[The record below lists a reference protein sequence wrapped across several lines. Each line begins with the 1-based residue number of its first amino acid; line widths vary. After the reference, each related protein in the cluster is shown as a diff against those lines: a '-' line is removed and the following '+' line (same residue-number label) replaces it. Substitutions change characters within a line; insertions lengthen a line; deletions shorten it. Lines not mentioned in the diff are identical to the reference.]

1 MPAFIETQFP
11 IARLSA
17 ESYKERK
24 ATNSQTLT
32 GLGRWWGR
40 KPLILVRASILG
52 MLMPASNDAKKD
64 REIFLQILT
73 IDDAGAIQR
82 WKPEERFGQ
91 SELMS
96 VASPLQRERWDELD
110 RRVDAALQNQ
120 LALRTTAKQSP
131 KDDAQA
137 KAVAQLAAK
146 AADREALE
154 AEQARQELM
163 TELQVCAFQSL
174 SYAERLTRCERPENV
189 EGPSEAAWVDI
200 NVHLGTTATNL
211 SELIEQLGQRT
222 FGHTPRVGDSFCGG
236 GSIPFEAARI
246 GCEAFGSDLNPVAGL
261 LTWASLNLL
270 GGGAA
275 VQKEL
280 RRVQSVVF
288 AAADQQITDWGIE
301 HNSRG
306 ERAEAF
312 LYCVEVKPEGC
323 NYYIPLAPSWL
334 VGEST
339 KAIIQWHRENGSVQL
354 RPEHI
359 TGSVDQVRQY
369 KEKKGATVVDSRMI
383 DPFDTNRS
391 WSVEALRGPNGLRR
405 WSNEDLVPRAGDV
418 FQERLYCIRW
428 VKTVIVNGKP
438 KEVRRY
444 AAPDAVDLAREEQV
458 LTLLRERFTD
468 WQQQGFIPSKAMA
481 GDGDKTDEPIRT
493 RGWTHW
499 HHLFT
504 PRQLLVNGLIAKIA
518 VESARTVLERA
529 AFLLGIGRLA
539 NWNARLCRWHV
550 RGIAIDKGEDV
561 FSNQALNTLFNFSCR
576 PLPALKASW
585 QLFNK
590 INDVTV
596 AKNSIVQT
604 ADARDLRQSRD
615 LWITDPP
622 YADAV
627 NYHELSDFFL
637 AWYDKQLT
645 STFPE
650 WTPDARAE
658 LAVRGNGKDFRR
670 SMVEIYK
677 NLARHMPDNGLQM
690 VMFTHQDPAVWADLG
705 MILWAAGLKATA
717 AWTISTET
725 EAVGIKKGNYVQG
738 TVCLVLRKRTA
749 NDPGFLDEVY
759 PLVEDEVKRQIASM
773 QALDEGGEPNFND
786 ADYQLAAYA
795 AALKVLTQYGNLN
808 GKDVEHEVFAV
819 RARGEKS
826 DFQTVIERALG
837 IACDTLIPR
846 GLDNAWRDLSLV
858 ERYYLRSLDI
868 ESRGERR
875 KCMYEELARG
885 FGVQDIKPLL
895 KSDKANGT
903 RMFTPTGL
911 AAAVLV
917 AAQAGDTRATGQLG
931 TNISR
936 GRAAGPGGRAGA
948 AGPHPFAASPL
959 RHLMFA
965 VRETAAAD
973 NSPEPGRQYLRD
985 TFGQGY
991 WGKREGFVNLLE
1003 WLAALGNAQGMNE
1016 WASDSEAAR
1025 MLAGRLRNDHA

>member
-1 MPAFIETQFP
+1 MSTFIETQFP

-24 ATNSQTLT
+24 AGASQTLT
-32 GLGRWWGR
+32 GLGKWWGR
-40 KPLILVRASILG
+40 KPLVLVRASILG

-64 REIFLQILT
+64 REIFLKILT
-73 IDDAGAIQR
+73 MDDDGTWQRCKGEIPASAWREAASLEVQEEYFGARGFKQGFSD
-82 WKPEERFGQ
+82 EEKADVCAQ
-91 SELMS
+91 IWE
-96 VASPLQRERWDELD
+96 
-110 RRVDAALQNQ
+110 ALSTEQQ
-120 LALRTTAKQSP
+120 LAL
-131 KDDAQA
+131 DA
-137 KAVAQLAAK
+137 LRMRPIP
-146 AADREALE
+146 DR
-154 AEQARQELM
+154 AEFE
-163 TELQVCAFQSL
+163 SL
-174 SYAERLTRCERPENV
+174 SYAERLVHCERPENIA
-189 EGPSEAAWVDI
+189 GPTPAAWGEI
-200 NVHLGTTATNL
+200 NAHLGTTATNL
-211 SELIEQLGQRT
+211 SELVQQLGQRS

-270 GGGAA
+270 GGGPE
-275 VQKEL
+275 VQAEVA
-280 RRVQSVVF
+280 RVQQQAF

-301 HNSRG
+301 HNDRG

-323 NYYIPLAPSWL
+323 DYYIPIAPSWVVSEKYRIVTRWTR
-334 VGEST
+334 VGN
-339 KAIIQWHRENGSVQL
+339 ADRLQ
-354 RPEHI
+354 PEVLEVSA
-359 TGSVDQVRQY
+359 TEFKLY
-369 KEKKGATVVDSRMI
+369 KDKKGATLVDSRLV
-383 DPFDTNRS
+383 DPLDPNRT
-391 WSVEALRGPNGLRR
+391 WSVEALRGTDGLRR
-405 WSNEDLVPRAGDV
+405 WTNDDLVPRASDV

-428 VKTVIVNGKP
+428 AKTVIRDGRP
-438 KEVRRY
+438 KLVRRY
-444 AAPDAVDLAREEQV
+444 CAPDAPDLARETRV
-458 LTLLRERFTD
+458 LTLLRDRFD
-468 WQQQGFIPSKAMA
+468 EWQLEGFIPSKAIPE
-481 GDGDKTDEPIRT
+481 GGDKTDEPIRT

-504 PRQLLVNGLIAKIA
+504 PRQLLMLGTVWNQFSTQTSRVAA
-518 VESARTVLERA
+518 VAGALSVWRA
-529 AFLLGIGRLA
+529 TDRLS
-539 NWNARLCRWHV
+539 RLCCLDPHISK
-550 RGIAIDKGEDV
+550 GPGSIANV
-561 FSNQALNTLFNFSCR
+561 FLNQALNTQYSYGCR
-576 PLPALKASW
+576 AF
-585 QLFNK
+585 QGVRDF
-590 INDVTV
+590 IVTNLAQQGDFADRSKV
-596 AKNSIVQT
+596 ITS
-604 ADARDLRQSRD
+604 DARDLRENCD

-627 NYHELSDFFL
+627 NYHELGDYFL
-637 AWYDKQLT
+637 AWFDKGVQR
-645 STFPE
+645 TFPE

-658 LAVRGNGKDFRR
+658 LAVRGDGEDFRR

-725 EAVGIKKGNYVQG
+725 EAAGLKKGNYVQG

-749 NDPGFLDEVY
+749 NEPGFLDEVY

-795 AALKVLTQYGNLN
+795 AALKVLTHYGTLD

-819 RARGEKS
+819 RGKGEKS

-837 IACDTLIPR
+837 IACDTLIPQ
-846 GLDNAWRDLSLV
+846 GLDASWRDLSLV

-875 KCMYEELARG
+875 KGMYEELARG
-885 FGVQDIKPLL
+885 FGVTDIRPLL
-895 KSDKANGT
+895 KSDKANGA
-903 RMFTPTGL
+903 RMFTPSGL
-911 AAAVLV
+911 AATTLLAVS
-917 AAQAGDTRATGQLG
+917 ADDAGATGQLG
-931 TNISR
+931 SQSTSGAR
-936 GRAAGPGGRAGA
+936 GRASAS
-948 AGPHPFAASPL
+948 GPHPFATSPL

-991 WGKREGFVNLLE
+991 WGKREGFVGLLE
-1003 WLAALGNAQGMNE
+1003 WLAALGNAEGMNE
-1016 WASDSEAAR
+1016 WVADSEAAR

>member
-1 MPAFIETQFP
+1 MPTFIETQFP

-17 ESYKERK
+17 EAYKERK
-24 ATNSQTLT
+24 AGASQTLT
-32 GLGRWWGR
+32 GLGKWWGR

-52 MLMPASNDAKKD
+52 MLMPASHDAKKD
-64 REIFLQILT
+64 REIFLKILT
-73 IDDAGAIQR
+73 MDDDGTWQRCKGEIPAAAWREAAAPEVQEEFFGARGLKQGLSDEDKEALFTQI
-82 WKPEERFGQ
+82 WDALSPEQ
-91 SELMS
+91 
-96 VASPLQRERWDELD
+96 QQ
-110 RRVDAALQNQ
+110 AL
-120 LALRTTAKQSP
+120 
-131 KDDAQA
+131 DAQRMRPIP
-137 KAVAQLAAK
+137 
-146 AADREALE
+146 DRAEFDALP
-154 AEQARQELM
+154 
-163 TELQVCAFQSL
+163 
-174 SYAERLTRCERPENV
+174 YAERLVHCERPENIA
-189 EGPSEAAWVDI
+189 GPTPATWADI
-200 NVHLGTTATNL
+200 NAHLGTTATCL
-211 SELIEQLGQRT
+211 SELIDQLGQRT

-270 GGGAA
+270 GGGPE
-275 VQKEL
+275 VQAEVA
-280 RRVQSVVF
+280 RVQQQAF

-301 HNSRG
+301 HNDRG

-323 NYYIPLAPSWL
+323 DYYIPLAPSWVVAEKYNIVTRWTR
-334 VGEST
+334 VGNAERLT
-339 KAIIQWHRENGSVQL
+339 
-354 RPEHI
+354 PEVLAV
-359 TGSVDQVRQY
+359 SDAEFKLY
-369 KEKKGATVVDSRMI
+369 KDKKGATVVDSRVV
-383 DPFDTNRS
+383 DPFDPNRS
-391 WSVEALRGPNGLRR
+391 WSVEALRGTDGLRR
-405 WSNEDLVPRAGDV
+405 WTNDDVVPRPEDV

-428 VKTVIVNGKP
+428 AKTVTRNGKP
-438 KEVRRY
+438 KLERRY
-444 AAPDAVDLAREEQV
+444 AAPDAADMAREAQV
-458 LTLLRERFTD
+458 LTLLRERFAD
-468 WQQQGFIPSKAMA
+468 WQSEGFIPTKAIPESGA
-481 GDGDKTDEPIRT
+481 ETDRLFRE

-504 PRQLLVNGLIAKIA
+504 PRQLLTHGVLLHGVNCPPAKKYLVA
-518 VESARTVLERA
+518 ASA
-529 AFLLGIGRLA
+529 LGIA
-539 NWNARLCRWHV
+539 SCSNWNSKLCQWTPQLARSG
-550 RGIAIDKGEDV
+550 GIGA
-561 FSNQALNTLFNFSCR
+561 FAQTFYNQALNTLFNWGVR
-576 PLPALKASW
+576 PLSGVHDFFGFKEKSSAAFYGNNL
-585 QLFNK
+585 
-590 INDVTV
+590 TV
-596 AKNSIVQT
+596 VS
-604 ADARDLRQSRD
+604 DARDLTNTCD
-615 LWITDPP
+615 LWLTDPP

-627 NYHELSDFFL
+627 NYHELGDFFL

-645 STFPE
+645 NAFPD

-658 LAVRGNGKDFRR
+658 LAVRGNGEDFRR

-725 EAVGIKKGNYVQG
+725 EAAGIKKGNYVQG
-738 TVCLVLRKRTA
+738 TVCLVLRKRVV
-749 NDPGFLDEVY
+749 NEPGFLDEVY

-795 AALKVLTQYGNLN
+795 AALKVLTQYGNLD

-819 RARGEKS
+819 RAKGEKS
-826 DFQTVIERALG
+826 DFQAVIERALG

-846 GLDNAWRDLSLV
+846 GLENAWRDLSLV

-875 KCMYEELARG
+875 KGMYEELARG
-885 FGVQDIKPLL
+885 FGVTDIKPLL

-903 RMFTPTGL
+903 RVASASAL
-911 AAAVLV
+911 AASVLV
-917 AAQAGDTRATGQLG
+917 AVGDDGMGAAGPMG
-931 TNISR
+931 TNVGRGR
-936 GRAAGPGGRAGA
+936 GRATA

-959 RHLMFA
+959 RHLLFA
-965 VRETAAAD
+965 VRETAVND

-991 WGKREGFVNLLE
+991 WGRREGFVNLLE
-1003 WLAALGNAQGMNE
+1003 WLAALGNAQGMGE
-1016 WASDSEAAR
+1016 WVADSDAAR

>member
-1 MPAFIETQFP
+1 MPTFIETQFP

-24 ATNSQTLT
+24 AGASQTLT
-32 GLGRWWGR
+32 GLGKWWGR

-52 MLMPASNDAKKD
+52 MLMPASSNAKKD
-64 REIFLQILT
+64 REIFLKILT
-73 IDDAGAIQR
+73 MDDDGTWQR
-82 WKPEERFGQ
+82 CKGEIPAAAWREA
-91 SELMS
+91 
-96 VASPLQRERWDELD
+96 ASPEVQEEFFGARGLKQGMSDEEKEALFTHIWD
-110 RRVDAALQNQ
+110 ALSLEQQ
-120 LALRTTAKQSP
+120 QAL
-131 KDDAQA
+131 DAQR
-137 KAVAQLAAK
+137 LRPIP
-146 AADREALE
+146 DRAEFEAL
-154 AEQARQELM
+154 
-163 TELQVCAFQSL
+163 T
-174 SYAERLTRCERPENV
+174 YAERLVHCERPENI
-189 EGPSEAAWVDI
+189 EGPSPTAWDDI
-200 NVHLGTTATNL
+200 NAHLGSTASSL
-211 SELIEQLGQRT
+211 SELIAQLGQRT
-222 FGHTPRVGDSFCGG
+222 FGHIPRVGDSFCGG

-275 VQKEL
+275 VQDEV
-280 RRVQSVVF
+280 RRVQEQVF

-301 HNSRG
+301 HNDRG

-323 NYYIPLAPSWL
+323 DYYIPLAPSW
-334 VGEST
+334 VVAEKYNMVARWT
-339 KAIIQWHRENGSVQL
+339 REDNADRL
-354 RPEHI
+354 TPEVLAV
-359 TGSVDQVRQY
+359 SDAEFKLY
-369 KEKKGATVVDSRMI
+369 KDKKGATMVDGRVVDPLNPSR
-383 DPFDTNRS
+383 T
-391 WSVEALRGPNGLRR
+391 WSVEALRGTDGLRR
-405 WSNEDLVPRAGDV
+405 WTNDDVVPRAGDV

-428 VKTVIVNGKP
+428 AKTIMRNGKP
-438 KEVRRY
+438 KLVRRY
-444 AAPDAVDLAREEQV
+444 AAPDAEDMARETKV
-458 LTLLRERFTD
+458 LTLLSDRFAD
-468 WQQQGFIPSKAMA
+468 WQRNGFIPSKMILS
-481 GDGDKTDEPIRT
+481 GYNTEQPVRE

-504 PRQLLVNGLIAKIA
+504 PRQLLTHGVLLQGVNCSPSNKHLVAA
-518 VESARTVLERA
+518 SA
-529 AFLLGIGRLA
+529 LGIA
-539 NWNARLCRWHV
+539 SCSNWNSKLCGWTPQIARSG
-550 RGIAIDKGEDV
+550 GIGA
-561 FSNQALNTLFNFSCR
+561 FAQTFYNQALNTLFNWGVR
-576 PLPALKASW
+576 PISGVHDFFAFKG
-585 QLFNK
+585 
-590 INDVTV
+590 
-596 AKNSIVQT
+596 NSSGAFCGNNLSVVS
-604 ADARDLRQSRD
+604 DARDLSNTCD

-627 NYHELSDFFL
+627 NYHELGDFFL

-645 STFPE
+645 NAFPE

-658 LAVRGNGKDFRR
+658 LAVRGDGEDFRR

-738 TVCLVLRKRTA
+738 TVCLVLRKRTI
-749 NDPGFLDEVY
+749 NEPGFLDEVY
-759 PLVEDEVKRQIASM
+759 PLVEDEVKRQINSM

-795 AALKVLTQYGNLN
+795 AALKVLTQYGNLD

-819 RARGEKS
+819 RGKGEKS

-875 KCMYEELARG
+875 KGMYEELARG
-885 FGVQDIKPLL
+885 FGVLDIKPLL

-903 RMFTPTGL
+903 RVATPTGL
-911 AAAVLV
+911 AASVLGPV
-917 AAQAGDTRATGQLG
+917 EGGQATTGLPAA
-931 TNISR
+931 R
-936 GRAAGPGGRAGA
+936 GRAAAS
-948 AGPHPFAASPL
+948 GPHPFAASPL

-1003 WLAALGNAQGMNE
+1003 WLASLGNTQGMSE
-1016 WASDSEAAR
+1016 WIADSEAAR
-1025 MLAGRLRNDHA
+1025 ILAGRLRNDHA

>member
-1 MPAFIETQFP
+1 MSTFIETQFP

-17 ESYKERK
+17 EAYKERK
-24 ATNSQTLT
+24 AGASQTLT
-32 GLGRWWGR
+32 GLGKWWGR

-64 REIFLQILT
+64 REIFLKILT
-73 IDDAGAIQR
+73 MDDDGTWQR
-82 WKPEERFGQ
+82 CKGDIPATAWREA
-91 SELMS
+91 
-96 VASPLQRERWDELD
+96 ASPELQEEFFGARGLKQGLSDEEKETLFAQIWD
-110 RRVDAALQNQ
+110 ALSHDQQ
-120 LALRTTAKQSP
+120 QAL
-131 KDDAQA
+131 DAQRMRPIP
-137 KAVAQLAAK
+137 
-146 AADREALE
+146 DRAEFEA
-154 AEQARQELM
+154 
-163 TELQVCAFQSL
+163 L
-174 SYAERLTRCERPENV
+174 SYAERLVHCERPENI
-189 EGPSEAAWVDI
+189 EGPTAPAWIDI
-200 NVHLGTTATNL
+200 NAHLGTTATCL
-211 SELIEQLGQRT
+211 SELIQQLGQRT

-275 VQKEL
+275 VQDEV
-280 RRVQSVVF
+280 RRVQEQVF

-301 HNSRG
+301 HNDRG

-323 NYYIPLAPSWL
+323 DYYIPLAPSW
-334 VGEST
+334 VIAEKYRMVAT
-339 KAIIQWHRENGSVQL
+339 WKRVAGSDRLQ
-354 RPEHI
+354 PEVL
-359 TGSVDQVRQY
+359 SVSEDEFKKY
-369 KEKKGATVVDSRMI
+369 KEKKGATLLDSRVV
-383 DPFDTNRS
+383 DPFDSNRS
-391 WSVEALRGPNGLRR
+391 WSVEALRGADGLRR
-405 WSNEDLVPRAGDV
+405 WTNDDVVPRPDDV

-428 VKTVIVNGKP
+428 AKTVIRDGRP
-438 KEVRRY
+438 KLERRY
-444 AAPDAVDLAREEQV
+444 ADPDSVDLAREARV
-458 LTLLRERFTD
+458 LALLRERFAD
-468 WQQQGFIPSKAMA
+468 WQREGFIPSKAIVS
-481 GDGDKTDEPIRT
+481 GYNTDQPIRE
-493 RGWTHW
+493 RGWTRW
-499 HHLFT
+499 HHLFS
-504 PRQLLVNGLIAKIA
+504 PRQLLTHGVLMQGVNCSPANKHLVAA
-518 VESARTVLERA
+518 SA
-529 AFLLGIGRLA
+529 LGIA
-539 NWNARLCRWHV
+539 SCSNWNSKLCQWTPQLARSG
-550 RGIAIDKGEDV
+550 GIGA
-561 FSNQALNTLFNFSCR
+561 FAQTFYNQALNTLFNWGVR
-576 PLPALKASW
+576 PISGVHDFFAFKG
-585 QLFNK
+585 
-590 INDVTV
+590 
-596 AKNSIVQT
+596 NSGAAFFGNNVS
-604 ADARDLRQSRD
+604 AVSDARDLTNTCD

-627 NYHELSDFFL
+627 NYHELGDFFL

-645 STFPE
+645 KAFPE
-650 WTPDARAE
+650 WTPDARTE
-658 LAVRGNGKDFRR
+658 LAVRGDGEDFRR

-725 EAVGIKKGNYVQG
+725 EAAGIKKGNYVQG
-738 TVCLVLRKRTA
+738 TVCLVLRKRVA
-749 NDPGFLDEVY
+749 NEPGFLDEVY

-795 AALKVLTQYGNLN
+795 AALKVLTQYGNLD

-875 KCMYEELARG
+875 KGMYEELARG
-885 FGVQDIKPLL
+885 FGVTDIRPLL

-911 AAAVLV
+911 AASVMGPV
-917 AAQAGDTRATGQLG
+917 EGAQAAAPGLPAA
-931 TNISR
+931 R
-936 GRAAGPGGRAGA
+936 GRASA
-948 AGPHPFAASPL
+948 AGPHPFAAAPL

-965 VRETAAAD
+965 VRETATAD

-1003 WLAALGNAQGMNE
+1003 WLAALGNAEGMGE
-1016 WASDSEAAR
+1016 WVTDSEAAR